1 MIISM
6 MTGVNNMDSLVVELT
21 RDELELIRTS
31 LRTQANWYD
40 RGDFKGMALSAD
52 LLKNKISDIIIEV
65 SGKVRS

>member
-1 MIISM
+1 VDNI
-6 MTGVNNMDSLVVELT
+6 VVELT

-65 SGKVRS
+65 SSKVRS

>member
-1 MIISM
+1 VDNI
-6 MTGVNNMDSLVVELT
+6 VVELT

-65 SGKVRS
+65 SGKVKI

>member
-1 MIISM
+1 VI
-6 MTGVNNMDSLVVELT
+6 ELT

-40 RGDFKGMALSAD
+40 RGDFKGMAITTD